1 MARSIAQDTVNGW
14 KWFAYSYKV
23 LEVIFQPVSKSKKAT
38 KKFEPMRAAAG
49 YLKEQMS
56 IGFRGAFGTRGSS
69 AGEHSWSEGSNVG
82 KHNESCG
89 EFITYSVRSIGPTTT
104 NPHTFRK
111 LLSDNSTWA
120 LIDRG
125 PVEGYIPVWEL
136 LKDLGS
142 EYETAADV
150 LEKIWQCDERK
161 KKYRKI
167 AKDEL
172 LLMKE
177 DFFATV
183 RMAKL

>member
-1 MARSIAQDTVNGW
+1 MD
-14 KWFAYSYKV
+14 FAEPSV
-23 LEVIFQPVSKSKKAT
+23 LEEVVLVSTLGLKVVMWESTMKAVVNSL
-38 KKFEPMRAAAG
+38 P
-49 YLKEQMS
+49 
-56 IGFRGAFGTRGSS
+56 I
-69 AGEHSWSEGSNVG
+69 
-82 KHNESCG
+82 
-89 EFITYSVRSIGPTTT
+89 YSVRSIGPTTT

-142 EYETAADV
+142 EYETAADI

>member
-1 MARSIAQDTVNGW
+1 MLVSTLGLKVVMWESTMKAVVN
-14 KWFAYSYKV
+14 S
-23 LEVIFQPVSKSKKAT
+23 LPI
-38 KKFEPMRAAAG
+38 
-49 YLKEQMS
+49 
-56 IGFRGAFGTRGSS
+56 
-69 AGEHSWSEGSNVG
+69 
-82 KHNESCG
+82 
-89 EFITYSVRSIGPTTT
+89 YSVRSIGPTTT

-142 EYETAADV
+142 ENETAADV

>member
-1 MARSIAQDTVNGW
+1 
-14 KWFAYSYKV
+14 
-23 LEVIFQPVSKSKKAT
+23 
-38 KKFEPMRAAAG
+38 MRAAAG

-56 IGFRGAFGTRGSS
+56 IGFRGAFVTRGSS